1 VLNNGEFLYEQS
13 LYPVTEYAFKHP
25 LTQEVALGS
34 QLRERRARTHAAVAR
49 ALEVAHPD
57 RLDEQAA
64 LLAHHWEAAGRD
76 LDAAR
81 WHRRAAEWLIKSDSL
96 ESNTHSK
103 RVYELAK
110 SVPVTP
116 ETRELLLAACAR
128 LVMNS
133 YTVDISEDEVDRLA
147 AEGRELGNS
156 LGDRAGLFM
165 LELGLV
171 VTRNLRGWSAE
182 TPLVPVK
189 RAIEIAEDLGLEMQ
203 VVARC
208 SLANTLWQLG
218 RVPDAWRA
226 NEESIELAGSNLE
239 FGVMLQGFSIT
250 NLCVFH
256 KASLLMWSGRPGEA
270 ADCFEQCKA
279 VAAERNEH
287 EILRQMIVWSGPAFE
302 ELTGTS
308 NQGLASVREAVEQS
322 DRSGSLFDSTICRL
336 YLGWA
341 ELMHGYVDEAL
352 ASLLQVDHLQRERGL
367 ACSTL
372 TLGQCL
378 LAEAHLAAGDAASA
392 RTVANRCPAK
402 RNNWVYE
409 LRAHLSRSRVL
420 RALDGADGRAEIE
433 ASLAAAEQLLEKSGA
448 RAFGPFIVEERARL
462 AAVLGDEKGASTLLR
477 QARDL
482 FVEVEATGHVA
493 RIADELG
500 A

>member
-1 VLNNGEFLYEQS
+1 
-13 LYPVTEYAFKHP
+13 
-25 LTQEVALGS
+25 
-34 QLRERRARTHAAVAR
+34 
-49 ALEVAHPD
+49 
-57 RLDEQAA
+57 
-64 LLAHHWEAAGRD
+64 
-76 LDAAR
+76 
-81 WHRRAAEWLIKSDSL
+81 
-96 ESNTHSK
+96 
-103 RVYELAK
+103 
-110 SVPVTP
+110 
-116 ETRELLLAACAR
+116 
-128 LVMNS
+128 M
-133 YTVDISEDEVDRLA
+133 DRLA
-147 AEGRELGNS
+147 AEGRELAKG

-171 VTRNLRGWSAE
+171 ITRNLGGWSVE
-182 TPLVPVK
+182 TPLVPVQ

-208 SLANTLWQLG
+208 SLGNTLWQLG
-218 RVPDAWRA
+218 RVPDGLRA
-226 NEESIELAGSNLE
+226 TEEAMELAGSNLE
-239 FGVMLQGFSIT
+239 FGVMLQGFSVT
-250 NLCVFH
+250 NLCVFQ

-270 ADCFEQCKA
+270 ADCFDQCKA

-308 NQGLASVREAVEQS
+308 RQGLANAREASEQS
-322 DRSGSLFDSTICRL
+322 DRSSRLFNNTICRL

-341 ELMHGYVDEAL
+341 QLMHGEVDEAL
-352 ASLLQVDHLQRERGL
+352 ASLLQVEHLQRERGL

-372 TLGQCL
+372 TLGQGL
-378 LAEAHLAAGDAASA
+378 LAEAHLAAGDAVSA
-392 RTVANRCPAK
+392 RTVANRCPANK
-402 RNNWVYE
+402 TNWVYE

-420 RALDGADGRAEIE
+420 RALDGADARGEIE

-482 FVEVEATGHVA
+482 FGEVEATGHVA
-493 RIADELG
+493 RISDELG